1 MPLNGQELVYQVI
14 QGNDIAFKKIFSEN
28 FPKLYRFS
36 MSFVKDG
43 EVARE
48 ISQETFI
55 RLWESKETLRADT
68 NLEALLF
75 TICRNQ
81 CLNFL
86 KHRKV
91 ILKYQKVVFEESLE
105 LDVLASLLNDTAFQN
120 FDFDLLSKKIQQII
134 EGLPDQCQ
142 TVFKL
147 SRFNRKKYS
156 EIAIQ
161 LKISVK
167 TVEAHVSLALKK
179 LRNELKD
186 FLTFF

>member
-1 MPLNGQELVYQVI
+1 MPFNGQELVHKII
-14 QGNDIAFKKIFSEN
+14 QGDAIAFEKLFYEN

-36 MSFVKDG
+36 MSFVRNG

-55 RLWESKETLRADT
+55 RIWESKETLRVDT

-91 ILKYQKVVFEESLE
+91 ILKYQKVVYEESLE
-105 LDVLASLLNDTAFQN
+105 LDVLANLLNDDAFQN
-120 FDFDLLSKKIQQII
+120 FDFDLLSQKIQQTIN
-134 EGLPDQCQ
+134 GLPDQCQ
-142 TVFKL
+142 TVFRL
-147 SRFNRKKYS
+147 SRFGKKKYS

-186 FLTFF
+186 FLPFF